1 MTPAIERLDDRAG
14 RYLDGLLADSE
25 RAGSRIVRRLVD
37 EWRSGVNR
45 FDRPGEA
52 LFGAWVDGQLIGV
65 CGLNIDPYAADDR
78 VGRVR
83 HLYVSSARRGHG
95 VGRRL
100 VAHVV
105 RAARGRFDV
114 LYLRTNSP
122 AAARLYESAGFDVC
136 RESDAYTHV
145 MGLAAR
151 ASTTEPLLARLRG
164 TPDTLERALS
174 GKTDAELSR
183 RPDVHNWSSKEIV
196 CHLRDVEELF
206 QIRFH
211 TVIALDEPRLLVLG
225 ASATDL
231 ASWRIGGPI
240 GHPLDPGRWA
250 EERQYLRN
258 DTHEAL
264 AAFRRRRTEVL
275 TLLGGL
281 SPAEWQRGG
290 IHPSRG
296 RLTIADWASA
306 LAAHDDNHVDQL
318 RRALDGRP

>member
-1 MTPAIERLDDRAG
+1 MMPAIERLDDRAG

-105 RAARGRFDV
+105 RAARGR
-114 LYLRTNSP
+114 
-122 AAARLYESAGFDVC
+122 FDVC

-258 DTHEAL
+258 DTREAL

-281 SPAEWQRGG
+281 SPAEWQ
-290 IHPSRG
+290 
-296 RLTIADWASA
+296 
-306 LAAHDDNHVDQL
+306 
-318 RRALDGRP
+318 